1 MQSKVA
7 DEARRAQLE
16 DLRRM
21 SGEQR
26 LLAFV
31 NHNRL
36 VAEIRA
42 AGERSRQMN
51 RGSRR
56 PHAR

>member
-1 MQSKVA
+1 MKSRVA

-16 DLRRM
+16 SLRSM

-36 VAEIRA
+36 VGEVRA
-42 AGERSRQMN
+42 AGERLRESARARRQTD
-51 RGSRR
+51 
-56 PHAR
+56 AR